1 VPILDGMLDD
11 LRFGVRASRR
21 SPVFALAA
29 IFTIALGT
37 GATSGVFSILEGV
50 ALRAL
55 PYRQPRQL
63 VTVWETDLAHGL
75 SHEPVSPVSF
85 LDYRR
90 LSADFGDMAGW
101 WRPQI
106 TMTDVATGNPI
117 RISAIETSENLFRVL
132 GVAPYLG
139 HGFSSDSTLMGK
151 VNECVISY
159 GLWQSR
165 YGGDRSVLGR
175 TVRLNG
181 YDYALVGVMPPAF
194 GFPGKTE
201 LWQGLRWDFALHN
214 RGARFLET
222 IARLR
227 SGVDPDRAAR
237 DVAALG
243 ARLASDFPQTNA
255 GWGGRLIPLDREVAG
270 VFRPVLLALF
280 GAALLLLVI
289 ACTNVTALLLA
300 RAQARRRELAVRVA
314 VGASP
319 ARLARLLL
327 IESGLLAGVGSA
339 LGFMLAV
346 LGVKGFL
353 HWSPLELPRTTG
365 IGVDPWVATFA
376 AGTALV
382 TALVVGLLPVTFV
395 LRTDVQGALKARA
408 GNRAM
413 RGASARSTLVVAE
426 VGLAVMLLAGAGV
439 LIRTVSHLL
448 REATGVDPRSVVSV
462 DVQLP
467 DAAYVQW
474 TRVDQ
479 FYSRL
484 ADRLAARPQ
493 IAAVGAAEFLPLEAG
508 WRIPFEIVGAAPV
521 QAKERPT
528 AQFHTVDDGY
538 FATLHIP
545 VIRGRTFDRHDDS
558 SGVAVVIVNE
568 ALARHFLPGQNP
580 IGMRILTD
588 VRQVGPLGYRTAKG
602 NEHQVVGVVGDV
614 KNTSLRTAAEPALFF
629 SEHQFPFRAMHIV
642 VRGQGEPAQLGAV
655 VREEV
660 NHLDPT
666 LAVTGLKTMERTL
679 TESTDPAR
687 LALILLGVFA
697 ALALT
702 LATIGIYGV
711 LTYMIGQRQKEFGI
725 RLALGATPMGVLRT
739 VIREGLALTAL
750 GCIGGVLAASV
761 GNRAL
766 AALLYGVTPWDPI
779 TLSMAVGVVVLV
791 AAVTCLIPGGRAA
804 AVRPL
809 AALRVD

>member
-1 VPILDGMLDD
+1 MLDGILDDI
-11 LRFGVRASRR
+11 RFVVRANRR
-21 SPVFALAA
+21 SAVFALTAVC
-29 IFTIALGT
+29 TIALGT
-37 GATSGVFSILEGV
+37 GATGAVFSILEGV

-55 PYRQPRQL
+55 PYRQPQQL

-90 LSADFGDMAGW
+90 VAADFDDMAGW

-117 RISAIETSENLFRVL
+117 RVSAIETSENLFRVL
-132 GVAPYLG
+132 GVTPYLG
-139 HGFSSDSTLMGK
+139 RGFSSESTLMGT

-159 GLWQSR
+159 ALWQSR

-201 LWQGLRWDFALHN
+201 LWQGLRWDFAHHS

-222 IARLR
+222 VARLKN
-227 SGVDPDRAAR
+227 GVDPDRAAR
-237 DVAALG
+237 DVATLG
-243 ARLASDFPQTNA
+243 ARLATDFPETNA
-255 GWGGRLIPLDREVAG
+255 GWSARLIPLDREVAG

-300 RAQARRRELAVRVA
+300 RAHARRRELAVRIA

-339 LGFMLAV
+339 LGFVLAV

-353 HWSPLELPRTTG
+353 HWSPIELPRATN
-365 IGVDPWVATFA
+365 IAVDPWVVTFA
-376 AGTALV
+376 AVMTLA
-382 TALVVGLLPVTFV
+382 TALVVGLLPVVSV
-395 LRTDVQGALKARA
+395 LRTDVHGALKARA
-408 GNRAM
+408 GNTST

-448 REATGVDPRSVVSV
+448 REVTGVDPRSVVSV

-467 DAAYVQW
+467 DAAYVEW
-474 TRVDQ
+474 RRVDQ

-484 ADRLAARPQ
+484 ADALSARPQ
-493 IAAVGAAEFLPLEAG
+493 VAAVGATEFLPLEAG
-508 WRIPFEIVGAAPV
+508 WRMPFEIVGAAPV
-521 QAKERPT
+521 PAQDRPT

-545 VIRGRTFDRHDDS
+545 VIRGRAFNRHDDS
-558 SGVAVVIVNE
+558 SGAPVVIVSE
-568 ALARHFLPGQNP
+568 ALAQHFWPGQNP
-580 IGMRILTD
+580 IGRRMLTD

-629 SEHQFPFRAMHIV
+629 SVHQFPFRAMHIV
-642 VRGQGEPAQLGAV
+642 VRGQGEPAQLGAL

-660 NHLDPT
+660 NRLDPT
-666 LAVTGLKTMERTL
+666 LAVTGLETMERTL
-679 TESTDPAR
+679 TASTDPAR
-687 LALILLGVFA
+687 LALILLGAFA
-697 ALALT
+697 ALALA
-702 LATIGIYGV
+702 LATIGIYGI

-725 RLALGATPMGVLRT
+725 RLALGATPMAVLRT
-739 VIREGLALTAL
+739 VVREGLLLTAL
-750 GCIGGVLAASV
+750 GCIFGVLAASL

-766 AALLYGVTPWDPI
+766 AALLYGVTPWDPV
-779 TLSMAVGVVVLV
+779 TLGMTVGVVVLV
-791 AAVTCLIPGGRAA
+791 AAVTCVIPGGRAA
-804 AVRPL
+804 VERPL